1 MIKIIIVGII
11 MYFIGILTS
20 VVLILYLN
28 KKENKYDCSHCRDK
42 YHDDDPEHL
51 LEP

>member
-28 KKENKYDCSHCRDK
+28 KKENKYDCNHCDR
-42 YHDDDPEHL
+42 YNDDDPEHL